1 MTDNKSLIEETFPV
15 QTIGIEVE
23 RERNG
28 LFPPLNRLHTWW
40 ARRPLIAS
48 RAAVLSSVI
57 SSEEMDEKEFI
68 HNLGITGD
76 TLKKYKTVDSR
87 PSGTRVYDH
96 YGYRRPF
103 TQDTSEEQ
111 ISKFHKAAKN
121 TWDGE
126 LPTILD
132 MTAGGGAIPY
142 ESRRFRFP
150 TIANELNPVA
160 SVLLHAVLEFPTTN
174 QDLSKDI
181 MNWGKKINK
190 ITNKKLEEFYPDDRA
205 ASRPINFLWAHSVDC
220 PDCGIEV
227 PLSPNWW
234 LDKKNAN
241 KGIAARPYIEDDQV
255 QFDVVYLTPDE
266 KKIERNE
273 DYVTKSDYDPSNGTV
288 SYGKGEC
295 PRCNVTIDGDV
306 IKTQGQESGLGFQ
319 LYAVEYKDK
328 RSGQRGNFKPPSSE
342 DKKAVTQAYNK
353 VESDIELSTLHDVE
367 RYIGPADRAEN
378 YGITKWRDAFHPRQ
392 LLSHYTVWEAFE
404 EVKPEIKQEYESADA
419 KAILTYLCLA
429 ADKTI
434 DYNSRFSSWNSGRPA
449 VRNTFDRHDFSFKW
463 SFAEMEVTDEDMGYI
478 YFLNKVAD
486 IYGEMR
492 QNLKQVTE
500 SDPVRILN
508 KDAANIPL
516 EDAEVEAIVM
526 DPPYYDNVMYS
537 ELSDFFYIWMKKYL
551 GDVFPD
557 LFTQSLTD
565 KNNEAIAN
573 TAEYDGIAGEG
584 ESKTQLAKE
593 DYEQKMS
600 NILSEADRVLQ
611 DDGILTLMFTHKK
624 TEAWDTLTTA
634 LIEAGFRISASHPV
648 NTERADS
655 LHQSGKNAAQSTIFL
670 TARKRTNTG
679 QEETLWSKVKAET
692 RTAAFEKAKEL
703 DAEGIELTKVDMI
716 LSAFGPTLEVYTK
729 HYPVVNDEGDRVS
742 PQTALDEARTAVREY
757 LVDQYLNEGIRN
769 VDSKTEWYVLSWLVF
784 EVQRF
789 PYDEGRRLALG
800 VGEDLDTLKKTHR
813 MWRKRS
819 GDVVLR
825 PHSDRVQDINKSP
838 ENRSGRKPVDPDGL
852 SFTTAL
858 DKVHAAMH
866 IYDTKGAT
874 EAWNWM
880 NDRNCGSDPAFKATL
895 EGLLRVLPHEYNDWK
910 LSRDLAAG
918 ETGELIDLDLSSDV
932 FENDN
937 EENENQQGSLNDF

>member
-1 MTDNKSLIEETFPV
+1 MNNKNSLIEETFPV

-48 RAAVLSSVI
+48 RAAVLSSII
-57 SSEEMDEKEFI
+57 SSDQMSEEEFI
-68 HNLGITGD
+68 HNLGITGE
-76 TLKKYKTVDSR
+76 TLEKYKTVDSR
-87 PSGTRVYDH
+87 PSGTLVYEH

-103 TQDTSEEQ
+103 TQDTSKEQ
-111 ISKFHKAAKN
+111 INKFHEAAKR

-126 LPTILD
+126 LPTVLD

-160 SVLLHAVLEFPTTN
+160 SVLLHAVLELPTTGH
-174 QDLSKDI
+174 DLTEDI
-181 MNWGKKINK
+181 MEWGEKMND
-190 ITNKKLEEFYPDDRA
+190 ITGEKLKEYYPDDRA

-234 LDKKNAN
+234 LDKKSAN
-241 KGIAARPYIEDDQV
+241 KGIAARPYVEDEKV
-255 QFDVVYLTPDE
+255 QFNVVHITSGND
-266 KKIERNE
+266 KIENNE
-273 DYVTKSDYDPSNGTV
+273 NYVAKSDYDPSKGTV

-295 PRCNVTIDGDV
+295 PRCDVTIDGNT
-306 IKTQGQESGLGFQ
+306 IKSQGQSRGLGFQ

-328 RSGQRGNFKPPSSE
+328 RSGERGEFKSPSPE
-342 DKKAVTQAYNK
+342 DRKTVTKAYNK
-353 VESDIELSTLHDVE
+353 VESDIELATLHDVE

-404 EVKPEIKQEYESADA
+404 EIKPEIKEEYESADA

-463 SFAEMEVTDEDMGYI
+463 SFAETDVTDEDMGYI
-478 YFLNKVAD
+478 YFLNKVTE
-486 IYGEMR
+486 IYEEMR
-492 QNLKQVTE
+492 QNLKQVQE
-500 SDPVRILN
+500 SDPVEILN
-508 KDAANIPL
+508 KDAANLPM

-551 GDVFPD
+551 GDEYPE
-557 LFTQSLTD
+557 LFTQDLTD
-565 KNNEAIAN
+565 KNKEAIAN
-573 TAEYDGIAGEG
+573 TAEYDGIAGDG

-600 NILSEADRVLQ
+600 GILSEAARVLR

-634 LIEAGFRISASHPV
+634 LIEAGFRITASHPV

-670 TARKRTNTG
+670 TARKRDNTNTG
-679 QEETLWSKVKAET
+679 ETLWSKVRNET
-692 RTAAFEKAKEL
+692 RNAAFEKAREL
-703 DAEGIELTKVDMI
+703 DTEGIELTKVDMI
-716 LSAFGPTLEVYTK
+716 LSAFGPTLEVYTNY
-729 HYPVVNDEGDRVS
+729 YPVVNDEGDRVT

-825 PHSDRVQDINKSP
+825 PHSDRVQDVNKPP
-838 ENRSGRKPVDPDGL
+838 ENRSDRKPVDPDGL

-866 IYDTKGAT
+866 IYDAKGAT

-895 EGLLRVLPHEYNDWK
+895 ESLLRVLPHNHEDWNIA
-910 LSRDLAAG
+910 RNIAAG
-918 ETGELIDLDLSSDV
+918 ETGELLDLDLDADI
-932 FENDN
+932 FQEDTDD
-937 EENENQQGSLNDF
+937 EDRQGSLKDF